1 MNKSI
6 MKVQRKTKV
15 IATIG
20 PSCLALKDMLAMVN
34 AGVDVCRLNF
44 SHGDRLFQQQVID
57 NIREINE
64 TYNYNLAI
72 LADLQGP
79 KIRMREVEN
88 NGVMIEDGEEMLIST
103 DKGIGTRN
111 LFFIQYSEF
120 AIDVNVGEQVLVDDG
135 KIVLEVIETN
145 KKDLVKLNVISGG
158 LVQSKKG
165 VNLPNTKISL
175 PCLTEKDLED
185 LQFALDNNVEWIGLS
200 FVRSAAD
207 VVELKNYIAKQGR
220 SAKVVAKIE
229 KPEAIKD
236 INQIIKE
243 TDAIMVAR
251 GDLGV
256 EVPMQDVPMIQKD
269 LIRKCL
275 RSSKPIIVATQMME
289 SMIHNYNPTRA
300 EVNDVAN
307 SILDGADCVML
318 SAETSVGK
326 YPVRVVEAVQKII
339 ANIETYHE
347 IYHNDY
353 MRISQERFVTD
364 AICRAAVELAEK
376 SRARGIITMTFSGYT
391 AYEISSYR
399 PKSEIFVFTGNRSL
413 LNQLSLVWGVKGF
426 YFDKFVSTD
435 HSIAESTQL
444 LKREGFV
451 KEHDLLVHTASV
463 PIHEKGQT
471 NMVKLQYVD

>member
-1 MNKSI
+1 
-6 MKVQRKTKV
+6 MKVRSKTKV

-20 PSCLALKDMLAMVN
+20 PSCLEYDDLLPMIK
-34 AGVDVCRLNF
+34 AGVDVIRLNF
-44 SHGDRLFQQQVID
+44 SHGDRGFQQKAID
-57 NIREINE
+57 NVRRINE
-64 TYNYNLAI
+64 AYNYNLAI

-88 NGVMIEDGEEMLIST
+88 NGVLVEDNEVITVST
-103 DKGIGTRN
+103 NNGIGN
-111 LFFIQYSEF
+111 KECFFIQYQEF
-120 AIDVNVGEQVLVDDG
+120 AKDVSAGERVLVDDG
-135 KIVLEVIETN
+135 KIVLEVVETN
-145 KKDLVKLNVISGG
+145 RLDTVKLRVVNGG
-158 LVQSKKG
+158 IIQSKKG

-175 PCLTEKDLED
+175 PCLTPKDLED
-185 LQFALDNNVEWIGLS
+185 LEFALDNNVEWIGLS

-207 VVELKNYIAKQGR
+207 VIELKHIISNRGS

-229 KPEAIKD
+229 KPEAIQD
-236 INQIIKE
+236 INHIIRE

-256 EVPMQDVPMIQKD
+256 EIPMQDVPMIQKE
-269 LIRKCL
+269 LVKKCL

-289 SMIHNYNPTRA
+289 SMITNYNPTRA

-326 YPVRVVEAVQKII
+326 FPVRVVEAVQKII
-339 ANIETYHE
+339 LNVESFQGLY
-347 IYHNDY
+347 YNDF
-353 MRISQERFVTD
+353 MRISRDRFVTD

-376 SRARGIITMTFSGYT
+376 AKAKGIITMTFSGYT

-399 PKSEIFVFTGNRSL
+399 PKAEIFVFTGNRSL
-413 LNQLSLVWGVKGF
+413 LNQLSLVWGVRGF

-435 HSIAESTQL
+435 HSIAECSYL
-444 LKREGFV
+444 LKRE
-451 KEHDLLVHTASV
+451 DLVRENDLIVHTASV

-471 NMVKLQYVD
+471 NMLKLHHVS